1 MPVIAPSNGVAQGDD
16 GLEIVRV
23 TNSCMTALTDR
34 GVLIT
39 SAAVIDM
46 ITAAV
51 SRAEILLRFIKF
63 ELAVFMLTLDSL
75 CADMERPGRI
85 L

>member
-1 MPVIAPSNGVAQGDD
+1 MPVIAPSSGVAQGDE
-16 GLEIVRV
+16 GFQYVGV
-23 TNSCMTALTDR
+23 TISCKAALINR

-46 ITAAV
+46 IIDAV
-51 SRAEILLRFIKF
+51 TRAEILLRFIKF

-75 CADMERPGRI
+75 
-85 L
+85 